1 MKTFAPAEKLSDV
14 RERIG
19 EILAYFRE
27 TASPLGYFAALYTK
41 VAHGIEEAVNKGEFD
56 DNERLARLDV
66 NFVNYYIR
74 AMNDAVS
81 GAPAPAHWQISI
93 DAAKTPLIPVLD
105 HLFLAMNAHI
115 NYDLSNAVKDSVEPG
130 EMIAFK
136 NDFLK
141 VNQILFSLLDD
152 VQNDVSGFFHPLKW
166 YLRFGRQAD
175 DKIIAFIMKLM
186 RNDAYGYACILSLC
200 DEAQRNNENDGRMQE
215 VVLTSE
221 KFVHPKQWWLRVAI
235 HLVGR
240 LETGTVKTRIDQLL
254 K

>member
-14 RERIG
+14 RERIA

-66 NFVNYYIR
+66 DFVNYYIR
-74 AMNDAVS
+74 AMNDAVA
-81 GAPAPAHWQISI
+81 GRPAPAHWQMTI
-93 DAAKTPLIPVLD
+93 DAAKMPLIPVLD

-115 NYDLSNAVKDSVEPG
+115 NYDLSNAVRDSVKPG

-152 VQNDVSGFFHPLKW
+152 VQNDVAGFFHPLNW
-166 YLRFGRQAD
+166 YLRFGRQAN
-175 DKIIAFIMKLM
+175 DKVISFIMKLM

-200 DEAQRNNENDGRMQE
+200 DESQRDSENAARMKA
-215 VVLTSE
+215 VVEASG
-221 KFVHPKQWWLRVAI
+221 KFVHPKQWWLRAII